1 MTATRNEAMFK
12 KLGEH
17 HANIRAKI
25 EGIGRRC
32 EAVTPDVAGLGA
44 ARLRLSKASAARSKF
59 VTDEV
64 VPKVRQG
71 ADERLKGELTEMQ
84 YAFAAK
90 RLKSSEHVTV
100 WSSAAIEKDW
110 RGYCAAARQIWAMM
124 EEQMGL
130 ESRILGERLKRR
142 QN

>member
-1 MTATRNEAMFK
+1 MTAMHDKAMFR

-17 HANIRAKI
+17 HANIRA
-25 EGIGRRC
+25 GIAEIRHHC

-59 VTDEV
+59 VADEV
-64 VPKVRQG
+64 VPKVRQV
-71 ADERLKGELTEMQ
+71 ADERLRGELTEMQ
-84 YAFAAK
+84 RAFAAK

-110 RGYCAAARQIWAMM
+110 QGYRAAARQIWAMM
-124 EEQMGL
+124 EEQMAR
-130 ESRILGERLKRR
+130 ESRVLGQRLKPPN
-142 QN
+142 Q